1 MNNDQKQHMDNALL
15 QVRKMF
21 TATVTYIGNMPV
33 GQRLPASKIS
43 GIIGEQFG
51 MNGAKFYTIN
61 SLIMDNFPGASIG
74 FGKNDGGFR
83 KFADSIPKHVDE
95 HLEEMMAEVEKA
107 FQFAVDKLDK
117 LKVGDRLSNKELAEQ
132 CANLIGKEKQQFY
145 YTLRILLQ
153 DYPGIEIKRGRSGG
167 IKLKEEN

>member
-1 MNNDQKQHMDNALL
+1 MNNDQKQHLDNALL

-21 TATVTYIGNMPV
+21 TATTTYISGMRV
-33 GQRLPASKIS
+33 GDRMPASKIS
-43 GIIGEQFG
+43 EIVSKEFG
-51 MNGAKFYTIN
+51 LNGAKFYTIN
-61 SLIMDNFPGASIG
+61 SLIMDNFPGTSIG

-83 KFADSIPKHVDE
+83 KFADTIPDQAE
-95 HLEEMMAEVEKA
+95 THLEEMMADVRKA
-107 FQFAVDKLDK
+107 FEYATVKLDG
-117 LKVGDRLSNKELAEQ
+117 LKSGDRLSNKDLAEE

-167 IKLKEEN
+167 IKLKEEI

>member
-1 MNNDQKQHMDNALL
+1 MNNDQQQHLDNALL

-21 TATVTYIGNMPV
+21 NATVTYISNMPV

-61 SLIMDNFPGASIG
+61 SLIMDNFPGTSIG

-83 KFADSIPKHVDE
+83 KFADTIPDQAE
-95 HLEEMMAEVEKA
+95 AHLEEIMADVRKA
-107 FQFAVDKLDK
+107 FDYAIVKMDA
-117 LKVGDRLSNKELAEQ
+117 LKPGDRLSNKDLAEE
-132 CANLIGKEKQQFY
+132 CAKLIGKEKQQFY

-153 DYPGIEIKRGRSGG
+153 DYPGVEIKRGRSGG
-167 IKLKEEN
+167 IKLKEEI